1 MKLFSYYPSC
11 ATVSSTRRTPPRH
24 NCQCRINHT
33 SAFEAASISIYL
45 QYSSVPHNS
54 SNRFSQSPHKVKLTV
69 YPPRASGHFP
79 GRVH

>member
-45 QYSSVPHNS
+45 QYSSAP
-54 SNRFSQSPHKVKLTV
+54 SPTT
-69 YPPRASGHFP
+69 
-79 GRVH
+79 RVEPLLPIPSKEVLE